1 MLVKAKKEKSTID
14 PDAVLRACCFVVV
27 ANMVLAELGKTIS
40 GALAEMSKSTVVG
53 EDEVKVMLN
62 TVARALLQAD
72 VHISIVKSLQ
82 DNVRSEVAMSD
93 AAGGLNKR
101 KIVQQA
107 VFNAVRKI
115 VDPGV
120 KPFVPRKGAPNVI
133 MFVGLQG
140 SGKTT
145 SCTKYAAYW
154 QRKGYKTALL
164 CADTFRAGA
173 YDQLKQ
179 NAARIKVRFYG
190 NIAESDPVVI
200 AREGVAELKKE
211 KYDVIIVDTSG
222 RHMQEAALFEEM
234 KQVETAVK
242 PHDIVYVM
250 DATNGQALH
259 EQAKE
264 FKAKVKVGSVIITK
278 LDSQNAKGGGALS
291 AVAAT
296 NSPVVFIGTGEHFDE
311 FEIFNPTSFVSKML
325 GFGDVSGLVQSLKD
339 AKIDTD
345 SELYKR
351 FQEGQFTMRD
361 MYSHMENVTKLG
373 SVNKLLEMIPGL
385 NQMADAAAGNDGNKT
400 LKGFLHMMD
409 SMSTQELDD
418 PNIRTNMSA
427 SRIARIAR
435 GSGHSVPEV
444 NNLMLS
450 YAKFE
455 EMAKKM
461 GTVNFKSMSN
471 DPMSMMGRQ
480 GQQQLA
486 QLAKVM
492 DPNILKRM
500 GGAGGLQNL
509 MKQVS
514 QMQGGLGGLGGLGLK
529 GM

>member
-1 MLVKAKKEKSTID
+1 
-14 PDAVLRACCFVVV
+14 
-27 ANMVLAELGKTIS
+27 MVLAELGKKIS
-40 GALAEMSKSTVVG
+40 SALNDMAKSTVVG
-53 EDEVKVMLN
+53 DDEVKTMLN

-72 VHISIVKSLQ
+72 VHISIVKQLQ
-82 DNVRSEVAMSD
+82 ENVRTEVSLSES
-93 AAGGLNKR
+93 AGGLNKR

-107 VFNAVRKI
+107 LFTAVKKM

-120 KPFVPRKGAPNVI
+120 KPFTPKKGSPNVI

-179 NAARIKVRFYG
+179 NAARVKVRFYG
-190 NIAESDPVVI
+190 AIAESDPVVI
-200 AREGVAELKKE
+200 AREGVEALKKE
-211 KYDVIIVDTSG
+211 KKEVIIVDTTG
-222 RHMQEAALFEEM
+222 RHHQEAALFDEM
-234 KQVETAVK
+234 KQVEEAVK

-250 DATNGQALH
+250 DSTNGQALH

-278 LDSQNAKGGGALS
+278 FDSQNAKGGGALS

-296 NSPVVFIGTGEHFDE
+296 SSPVVFIGTGEHFDE
-311 FEIFNPTSFVSKML
+311 FEIFNPSSFVSKML

-339 AKIDTD
+339 AKIDTN

-351 FQEGQFTMRD
+351 FQEGSFTMRD

-373 SVNKLLEMIPGL
+373 SVNKLMEMIPGMS
-385 NQMADAAAGNDGNKT
+385 QMAELGAGADGNKT
-400 LKGFLHMMD
+400 LKGFIHMMD
-409 SMSTQELDD
+409 SMSAKELDD
-418 PNIRTNMSA
+418 PNIRKNMTA

-435 GSGHSVPEV
+435 GSGHSVAEV

-461 GTVNFKSMSN
+461 GTVNFKNMGN
-471 DPMSMMGRQ
+471 DPMALMGRQ
-480 GQQQLA
+480 GQAQMA
-486 QLAKVM
+486 QLAKAM
-492 DPNILKRM
+492 DPMMLKRM
-500 GGAGGLQNL
+500 GGAGGLQSL

-514 QMQGGLGGLGGLGLK
+514 QMQGGLGGLG
-529 GM
+529 M

>member
-1 MLVKAKKEKSTID
+1 
-14 PDAVLRACCFVVV
+14 
-27 ANMVLAELGKTIS
+27 MVLAELGKKIS
-40 GALAEMSKSTVVG
+40 GALHDMAKKTVVG
-53 EDEVKVMLN
+53 DDEIKNMLN

-72 VHISIVKSLQ
+72 VHISIVKKLQ
-82 DNVRSEVAMSD
+82 ESVRAEVALSD
-93 AAGGLNKR
+93 SSALNTR

-107 VFNAVRKI
+107 VFNAVKRM

-120 KPFVPRKGAPNVI
+120 QPFVPRKNGCNVI

-140 SGKTT
+140 CGKTT
-145 SCTKYAAYW
+145 SCTKYAAHF
-154 QRKGYKTALL
+154 QRKGFKTALL

-179 NAARIKVRFYG
+179 NAARVKVRFYG
-190 NIAESDPVVI
+190 HMAESDPVVI

-211 KYDVIIVDTSG
+211 KYEVIIVDTSG
-222 RHMQEAALFEEM
+222 RHKQEAALFEEM
-234 KQVETAVK
+234 TQVEAAVK
-242 PHDIVYVM
+242 PNDIVYVM

-259 EQAKE
+259 DQAKE
-264 FKAKVKVGSVIITK
+264 FKSKVQVGSVIITK

-311 FEIFNPTSFVSKML
+311 FEIFNPSSFVSKML
-325 GFGDVSGLVQSLKD
+325 GFGDVSGLVERLKD
-339 AKIDTD
+339 AKIDAN

-361 MYSHMENVTKLG
+361 MYEHMENVTKLG
-373 SVNKLLEMIPGL
+373 SMSQLMEMIPGMA
-385 NQMADAAAGNDGNKT
+385 NMADMAGQDGNKT
-400 LKGFLHMMD
+400 LKGFIHMMD
-409 SMSTQELDD
+409 SMTQKELDD
-418 PNIRTNMSA
+418 PHIRKNMTA

-444 NNLMLS
+444 TNLMIS

-461 GTVNFKSMSN
+461 GTVNFKNMSN
-471 DPMSMMGRQ
+471 DPMAMMGRQ
-480 GQQQLA
+480 GQQNMA

-492 DPNILKRM
+492 DPQMLQRL

-514 QMQGGLGGLGGLGLK
+514 QMQGKGGMPGL
-529 GM
+529 M